1 MENTKRLPAPKGSR
15 SRFTGWDV
23 LITTVL
29 VLVTLVT
36 FFPLIHIVAV
46 SLSDKSAVAGGMVT
60 VYPVGFT
67 LAAYQAV
74 IKDGAFFQ
82 AFAISVERVILGVS
96 VNMLLTV
103 VTAFALSRRR
113 KEFPAR
119 MAYMWTL
126 VFTMMFSGGLIP
138 WYLTIKS
145 LCLLDNIWALVLPG
159 AVPVFNVILVMNFFK
174 NLPPAIDEAAH
185 MDGAGPWTL
194 LWRIYLPMSLPALAT
209 VTLFSVVGHWNAFF
223 DGLVLMKTQDK
234 YPLQTYLNQIVVQF
248 TMANAHMTREEI
260 ERMAR
265 LSDKTVSSA
274 KILTSLV
281 PILLVYP
288 FLQRYF
294 ISGISLGSVK
304 E

>member
-1 MENTKRLPAPKGSR
+1 
-15 SRFTGWDV
+15 
-23 LITTVL
+23 LIVPGL
-29 VLVTLVT
+29 
-36 FFPLIHIVAV
+36 
-46 SLSDKSAVAGGMVT
+46 
-60 VYPVGFT
+60 Y
-67 LAAYQAV
+67 LA
-74 IKDGAFFQ
+74 
-82 AFAISVERVILGVS
+82 
-96 VNMLLTV
+96 
-103 VTAFALSRRR
+103 
-113 KEFPAR
+113 
-119 MAYMWTL
+119 
-126 VFTMMFSGGLIP
+126 FTMMFSGGLIP
-138 WYLTIKS
+138 WDLTIKS
-145 LCLLDNIWALVLPG
+145 LGLLDNIWALVLPG